1 MQAPCWGGEYPCPI
15 SRRRGVE
22 YPGAMGEEGGG
33 KSIQVPC
40 PQGEEVGYPGPMTR
54 GGIGYGGSGGIVDH
68 HVISNGPWSDT
79 CL

>member
-1 MQAPCWGGEYPCPI
+1 MSHIQKAG
-15 SRRRGVE
+15 SRVSRCH
-22 YPGAMGEEGGG
+22 GEEGGR